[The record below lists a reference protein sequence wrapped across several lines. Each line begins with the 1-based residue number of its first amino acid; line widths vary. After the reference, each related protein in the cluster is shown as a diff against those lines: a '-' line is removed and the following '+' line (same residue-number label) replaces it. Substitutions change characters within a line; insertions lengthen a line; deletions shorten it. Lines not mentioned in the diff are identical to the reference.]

1 MSKITRDLGGTDA
14 PLHPRENLY
23 ATGTLAALN
32 AVVSINSD
40 GASTVLIDLRYTFS
54 LTVQVQGTVD
64 GTNWVLIPVRPMH
77 TGGTY
82 VAGITGAV
90 QGMWG
95 ASCAGFKQVRA
106 ICTAFTSGSAVAT
119 LMVDNSPFNNELM
132 GAVTP
137 TLATT
142 VGAAGA
148 ATTLT
153 IASPGAGLRHY
164 ITYLRIVRYAAA
176 VLTASATPV
185 TITTTNLPGTLAF
198 TMPADAATLG
208 SVFSY
213 QEDFA
218 YPVVS
223 NAQAT
228 ATTIVCPATT
238 GVIWRVTAGYYV
250 AP

>member
-1 MSKITRDLGGTDA
+1 MAKITKDLSAGN
-14 PLHPRENLY
+14 LHPRENIFV
-23 ATGTLAALN
+23 TGALAALN
-32 AVVSINSD
+32 AEISVDCD
-40 GASTVLIDLRYTFS
+40 GAGTVILDLRDTFS
-54 LTVQVQGTVD
+54 GTFQVQGTID

-82 VAGITGAV
+82 VSGIVGTTQGA
-90 QGMWG
+90 WG
-95 ASCAGFKQVRA
+95 ASCAGFKKVRA
-106 ICTAFTSGSAVAT
+106 IMTAYTSGSAIAT
-119 LMVDNSPFNNELM
+119 LMVDNSSFSNELM
-132 GAVTP
+132 GTVTP
-137 TLATT
+137 TLGTI
-142 VGAAGA
+142 VGASGA

-208 SVFSY
+208 SVFAY
-213 QEDFA
+213 QEDFS

-223 NAQAT
+223 SAQAT